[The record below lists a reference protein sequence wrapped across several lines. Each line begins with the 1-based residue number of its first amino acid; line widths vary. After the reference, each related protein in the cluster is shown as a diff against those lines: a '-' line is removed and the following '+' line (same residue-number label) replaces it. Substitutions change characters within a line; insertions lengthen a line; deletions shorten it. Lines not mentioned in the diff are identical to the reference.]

1 MQHFL
6 TGSNSDQQVNDDS
19 QPAIIAAAAVP
30 SGVLLLGA
38 LAAAC
43 KKWFPLFKRKV
54 SKTFVEGATAVGRT

>member
-1 MQHFL
+1 MSIL
-6 TGSNSDQQVNDDS
+6 TGSNSDQQVDEDS

-54 SKTFVEGATAVGRT
+54 SKT